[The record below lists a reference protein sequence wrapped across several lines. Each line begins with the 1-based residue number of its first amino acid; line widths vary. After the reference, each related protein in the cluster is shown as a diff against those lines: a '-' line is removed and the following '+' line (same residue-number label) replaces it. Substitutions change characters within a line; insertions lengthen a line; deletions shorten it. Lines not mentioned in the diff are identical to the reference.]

1 MRYLKFFE
9 NFDDNKV
16 VISTLKDILS
26 CVKTNKP
33 LSSKLNGTKI
43 MDIHDQCSDE
53 KIMGY
58 LIKAADVTLEEAS
71 GKMVDLKSKF
81 DVNDLDALIK
91 MLEANPQK
99 SETSMKV
106 ESFNTFVTESHNK
119 SIKLTDEEM
128 DLFSEESSL
137 QELISKNKIK
147 LKNGEVLFD
156 ESDKETKETLDIY
169 LEIPGK
175 VEESIK
181 SLRIINKFNQFL
193 NENIELS
200 NSSARIYLD
209 SDEVDYFRTDPVLQ
223 KLVTD
228 RKVSLLPPE
237 LWFEEEDKNTID
249 ILKRYFPDVD
259 FEYDFEDEHYS
270 GEDEDDSEDFDDY

>member
-9 NFDDNKV
+9 NFDDNEV

-33 LSSKLNGTKI
+33 LSSKLNGAKI

-53 KIMGY
+53 KVMSY
-58 LIKAADVTLEEAS
+58 LIKVADVTLEEAS
-71 GKMVDLKSKF
+71 GKVVDLKSKF

-99 SETSMKV
+99 SGTSMKV
-106 ESFNTFVTESHNK
+106 TESYNK

-137 QELISKNKIK
+137 QELISKNKIT

-156 ESDKETKETLDIY
+156 ENDMETKEILDIY

-259 FEYDFEDEHYS
+259 FEDDFEDEHYS